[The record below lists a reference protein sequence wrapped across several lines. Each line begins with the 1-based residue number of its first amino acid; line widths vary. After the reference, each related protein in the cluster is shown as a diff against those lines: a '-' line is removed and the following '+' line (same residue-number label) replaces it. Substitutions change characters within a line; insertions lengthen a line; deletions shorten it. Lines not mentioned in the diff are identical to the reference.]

1 MSISLSAAS
10 FRAKGVANT
19 RAPSALL
26 AGVGDACFCC
36 DVGDDGGGGGGG
48 GVDFGCS
55 ACFGGAGGGTG
66 AAAAGAGVD
75 TDDGAPVSSEAL

>member
-26 AGVGDACFCC
+26 AGVEDACFCC
-36 DVGDDGGGGGGG
+36 DAGDDGGGGGGGGG

-55 ACFGGAGGGTG
+55 ACFGGAG
-66 AAAAGAGVD
+66 AAAAGAGVE
-75 TDDGAPVSSEAL
+75 TGAGAPVSSEAL

>member
-26 AGVGDACFCC
+26 AGDACFCC
-36 DVGDDGGGGGGG
+36 DAGDDGGGGGGG

-55 ACFGGAGGGTG
+55 ACFGGAGGGAG
-66 AAAAGAGVD
+66 AAAAGVD
-75 TDDGAPVSSEAL
+75 TGDGAPVSSEAL